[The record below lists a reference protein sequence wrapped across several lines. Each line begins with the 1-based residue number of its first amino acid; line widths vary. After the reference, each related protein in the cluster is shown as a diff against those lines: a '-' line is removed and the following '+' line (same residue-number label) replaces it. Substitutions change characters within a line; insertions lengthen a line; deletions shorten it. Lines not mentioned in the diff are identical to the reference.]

1 MERNHG
7 KFMREKSRTKTVI
20 GLAFLLAATPFF
32 LFAAEEAKN
41 DDQVVDNLQK
51 SYESA
56 ADFTAD
62 FRQETELKTI
72 NRTLKA
78 WGKISFKRPGKML
91 WRYEEPKGQWVLADG
106 KNLYFYQPDQAQVLK
121 SPLKSAFR
129 SDVPLTFLLG
139 IGNLKRD
146 LKVTSKGVEGGQYVL
161 QLGPKDG
168 SVGVDEVTLG
178 VDSQNFGISWARI
191 RDPAGNV
198 TTVRFSNMRRGV
210 GLADSVFRAQIPDGI
225 DVVDL
230 GSK

>member
-1 MERNHG
+1 M
-7 KFMREKSRTKTVI
+7 
-20 GLAFLLAATPFF
+20 LALFF
-32 LFAAEEAKN
+32 GVRLFAADEAKN
-41 DDQVVDNLQK
+41 DEQVIDNLQN

-62 FRQETELKTI
+62 FHQETELKTI

-146 LKVTSKGVEGGQYVL
+146 FKVTPKGLEGGSYVL

-168 SVGVDEVTLG
+168 SPGVDEVTLG
-178 VDSQNFGISWARI
+178 VDRENYGINWARI
-191 RDPAGNV
+191 RDPGGNL

-210 GLADSVFRAQIPDGI
+210 GVSDSLFKAQIPAGV
-225 DVVDL
+225 DVIEV
-230 GSK
+230 GAK

>member
-1 MERNHG
+1 
-7 KFMREKSRTKTVI
+7 MREKSLLRICTVAI
-20 GLAFLLAATPFF
+20 LIAWTPPVSI
-32 LFAAEEAKN
+32 FAAEEIKD
-41 DDQVVDNLQK
+41 DDQVIDNLQK
-51 SYESA
+51 SYDSA
-56 ADFTAD
+56 VDFTAD

-78 WGKISFKRPGKML
+78 WGKVSFKRPGKML

-106 KNLYFYQPDQAQVLK
+106 RSLYFYQPEQGQVLK
-121 SPLKSAFR
+121 SPLKNAFR

-146 LKVTSKGVEGGQYVL
+146 FKVTSKGVEDGQNVL

-168 SVGVDEVTLG
+168 SKGVDEVMLG
-178 VDSQNFGISWARI
+178 VDPKTFAISWARI
-191 RDPAGNV
+191 RDPAGNL

-210 GLADSVFRAQIPDGI
+210 GLNDSLFKAQVPDGV
-225 DVVDL
+225 DVIEL

>member
-1 MERNHG
+1 
-7 KFMREKSRTKTVI
+7 MREKSIPSTFI
-20 GLAFLLAATPFF
+20 GLALLLAATPIF
-32 LFAAEEAKN
+32 LFAAEQAKN
-41 DDQVVDNLQK
+41 DAEVVDNLQK

-56 ADFTAD
+56 VDFTAD
-62 FRQETELKTI
+62 FRQETELKTL

-106 KNLYFYQPDQAQVLK
+106 KNLYFYQPDQGQVLK

-146 LKVTSKGVEGGQYVL
+146 FKVTSKGVEGGQYVL
-161 QLGPKDG
+161 LLGPKDG
-168 SVGVDEVTLG
+168 SAGVDEVTLG
-178 VDSQNFGISWARI
+178 VDRQNFAISWARI

-225 DVVDL
+225 DVVDM